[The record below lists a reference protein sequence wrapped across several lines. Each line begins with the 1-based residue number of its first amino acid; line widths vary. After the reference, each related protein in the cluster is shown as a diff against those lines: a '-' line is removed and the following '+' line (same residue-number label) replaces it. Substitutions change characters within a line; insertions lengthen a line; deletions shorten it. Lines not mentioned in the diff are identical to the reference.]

1 MAQTR
6 RMGVESSPRRAMF
19 IDAAEE
25 ILRSVGFVGISAR
38 QVAAQAGLKTQ
49 LLYYYFLTM
58 DDLILAVVR
67 RINERRLQRLD
78 EALASPE
85 PLRALWQLNSDP
97 SGATLSAELTSIAN
111 HRETV
116 RAEIVRSAQHFR
128 ALQVKAA
135 TELLAAH
142 HDAELPAAGLV
153 MIAISEIGRESWRAR
168 VCQYVWILV
177 VAV

>member
-25 ILRSVGFVGISAR
+25 ILRSVDYVGISAR

-67 RINERRLQRLD
+67 RINDRRLQRLD
-78 EALASPE
+78 EALAPPE
-85 PLRALWQLNSDP
+85 PLRAMCKLNTAP
-97 SGATLSAELTSIAN
+97 SGPPTPPQPTS
-111 HRETV
+111 T
-116 RAEIVRSAQHFR
+116 
-128 ALQVKAA
+128 
-135 TELLAAH
+135 
-142 HDAELPAAGLV
+142 
-153 MIAISEIGRESWRAR
+153 
-168 VCQYVWILV
+168 
-177 VAV
+177 